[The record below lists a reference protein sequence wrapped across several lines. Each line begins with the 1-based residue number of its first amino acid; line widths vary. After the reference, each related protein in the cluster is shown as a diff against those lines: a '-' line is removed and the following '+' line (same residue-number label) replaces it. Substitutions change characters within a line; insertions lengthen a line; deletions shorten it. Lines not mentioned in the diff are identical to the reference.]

1 MTMLNTIGPLLE
13 VDDLHVLRGGVEV
26 VRGVK
31 LRVFAGTIATLV
43 GPSGSGKSSALM
55 AIARLVPSR
64 GSIGFGGRRMD
75 ALRSERV
82 VRWGLVYVPQDRG
95 LIGSLTVREN
105 LELGAWARRDRY
117 AVVNDVAAMLDRFPD
132 LGRRAAAFARDLT
145 AWESTLLAL
154 GRALMAKPRMLL
166 LDEPTAG
173 LPPEGVAEM
182 FAIVTQLSGQGLP
195 ILLAEQYERKATA
208 ISDYVYAMDRGS
220 IVKEGVSR
228 VMALEP
234 EVEAAHFGAAA
245 P

>member
-1 MTMLNTIGPLLE
+1 MTLLNTIGPLLE
-13 VDDLHVLRGGVEV
+13 VDDLRVMRGGIEV
-26 VRGVK
+26 VHGVK
-31 LRVFAGTIATLV
+31 LRVFTGTIATIV
-43 GPSGSGKSSALM
+43 GRSGSGKSATLQ
-55 AIARLVPSR
+55 AIARLLPGKGTVA
-64 GSIGFGGRRMD
+64 FGGRRMD
-75 ALRSERV
+75 LLRSERV

-105 LELGAWARRDRY
+105 LQLGAFARRDRY
-117 AVVNDVAAMLDRFPD
+117 AIINDAATTLDRFPD
-132 LGRRAAAFARDLT
+132 LGRRASVRACELT
-145 AWESTLLAL
+145 AWESALLSL

-182 FAIVTQLSGQGLP
+182 FAIIGQLSDQGMP

-208 ISDYVYAMDRGS
+208 ISDYVYAMDRGT

-228 VMALEP
+228 VMAFEP

>member
-1 MTMLNTIGPLLE
+1 MTLLNTIGPLLE
-13 VDDLHVLRGGVEV
+13 VDELRVMRGGAEV
-26 VRGVK
+26 VHGVK
-31 LRVFAGTIATLV
+31 LRVFTGTIATLV
-43 GPSGSGKSSALM
+43 GPSGAGKSSTLL
-55 AIARLVPSR
+55 AIARLLPSR
-64 GSIGFGGRRMD
+64 GSVVFGGRRMD
-75 ALRSERV
+75 VLRSDRV
-82 VRWGLVYVPQDRG
+82 ARWGLVYVPQDRG

-105 LELGAWARRDRY
+105 LELGAWGRRDRY
-117 AVVNDVAAMLDRFPD
+117 AVVNDVAAMLDRYPD
-132 LGRRAAAFARDLT
+132 LGRRAASFARDLT

-173 LPPEGVAEM
+173 LPPEGVAEI